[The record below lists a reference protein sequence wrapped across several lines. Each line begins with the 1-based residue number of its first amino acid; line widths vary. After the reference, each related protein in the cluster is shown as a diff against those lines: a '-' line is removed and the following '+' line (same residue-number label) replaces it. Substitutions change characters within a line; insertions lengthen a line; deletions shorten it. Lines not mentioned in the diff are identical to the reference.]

1 MVLVLVRLALA
12 SQLVGLYKGEKWGS
26 PDFMLENETPNP
38 GLVLL
43 HEFHDLMAQG
53 HSSSVFP
60 FLLAE
65 LPGTGWPDSVYH

>member
-1 MVLVLVRLALA
+1 
-12 SQLVGLYKGEKWGS
+12 
-26 PDFMLENETPNP
+26 MLEYETPDP

-43 HEFHDLMAQG
+43 PDFLDLMAQG

-65 LPGTGWPDSVYH
+65 LLGAGWPDSGYH

>member
-1 MVLVLVRLALA
+1 MLLGLGRLALR
-12 SQLVGLYKGEKWGS
+12 SQLEGLYKGGKWGS
-26 PDFMLENETPNP
+26 PDFMLENETPDP
-38 GLVLL
+38 GLVLP

-65 LPGTGWPDSVYH
+65 LPGAGWPDSGYH